1 MPEKTDEGI
10 KSVSA
15 DKINEFF
22 ESGGKKLKVKS
33 DNEKLKEITDLK
45 PKAGFMTILYR
56 QMRLNMDLVLLFTII
71 LCFTCF
77 GYCLAFVTLAFSTGL
92 LFLSYTLRNTLT
104 GYSPAPPTVATL
116 PVCTVPL
123 SILI

>member
-77 GYCLAFVTLAFSTGL
+77 GYCLAFVTLAFSTDQIKVGIRTI
-92 LFLSYTLRNTLT
+92 FHSFY
-104 GYSPAPPTVATL
+104 
-116 PVCTVPL
+116 
-123 SILI
+123 